1 MAEPRHRKLVAM
13 GIASWVSTGRSEVL
27 GRLYTEIFNL
37 WLDVFGELK
46 EALADQSAGTTG
58 LVTLTLAGR
67 SNDPFVRSRLMMFWR
82 NSLDMPST
90 LIRQEIELSLEAD
103 RKQAV
108 LFLKCCCLITKLTFV
123 TDPPPRPRQH
133 REANCIRERE
143 IATSGSCMW
152 RNTSLPYEL
161 SGQSGHDGAQPTQD

>member
-46 EALADQSAGTTG
+46 EALADQSAGSTR

-82 NSLDMPST
+82 NSLDVPST
-90 LIRQEIELSLEAD
+90 LIRQEMELSLEAD

-108 LFLKCCCLITKLTFV
+108 FLLKCCCLITK
-123 TDPPPRPRQH
+123 
-133 REANCIRERE
+133 N
-143 IATSGSCMW
+143 
-152 RNTSLPYEL
+152 
-161 SGQSGHDGAQPTQD
+161 